1 MRPAVLGSRARA
13 SLALL
18 VLACAACE
26 RDAPS
31 SDLQRSAEP
40 PRRILSL
47 APSVTEILFAVG
59 AGPQVVGVDAYS
71 DYPPAARGLPR
82 LGALLDPDVEGML
95 RLRPDLVILLPSQA
109 EVARAL
115 TTVGVPTLTVPHE
128 TLADVERA
136 IVAIGERT
144 GHAGPG
150 QALVDSL
157 QRALQR
163 SRAAADRRG
172 ARPRVLFVIAR
183 EAGQL
188 GNFSVAGP
196 GTYLDQLIGLA
207 GAENALRDVPTRY
220 PQVSA
225 ETALRLAPD
234 VVLEWT
240 PTDTSAGSAQI
251 LADDGRRVAEWLGL
265 LTAPARRA
273 PAVHVLHDDV
283 WLRPGPRVVEALG
296 LLERLLAPETPAATG
311 HA

>member
-1 MRPAVLGSRARA
+1 MRSTVRSGAFAT
-13 SLALL
+13 LALL
-18 VLACAACE
+18 WLACAGCE

-31 SDLQRSAEP
+31 SDLLKRAEP
-40 PRRILSL
+40 PGRILSL

-71 DYPPAARGLPR
+71 DYPPAARRLPR
-82 LGALLDPDVEGML
+82 LGGLLDPDVEGML

-128 TLADVERA
+128 TLDDVERA

-150 QALVDSL
+150 RALADSL
-157 QRALQR
+157 GRALAR
-163 SRAAADRRG
+163 SRAAANRRAG
-172 ARPRVLFVIAR
+172 RPRVLFVIAR

-188 GNFSVAGP
+188 GSFSVAGP

-207 GAENALRDVPTRY
+207 GAENALRDAPTRY

-234 VVLEWT
+234 VILEWT
-240 PTDTSAGSAQI
+240 PADTSAGSAQV
-251 LADDGRRVAEWLGL
+251 LVADGRRAAEWRGL
-265 LTAPARRA
+265 FAARGGRA
-273 PAVHVLHDDV
+273 PAVHILHDDV
-283 WLRPGPRVVEALG
+283 WLRPGPRVVDALG
-296 LLERLLAPETPAATG
+296 LLERLLATETPGVIG